1 MLFAVKWRV
10 CLLCCLPLG
19 GGFVYY
25 VICRYVVGVFIMLF
39 AVRWWVCLLCC
50 LPLGGGCVYY
60 VVSIVL
66 DNHDLE
72 DTKRVM

>member
-1 MLFAVKWRV
+1 
-10 CLLCCLPLG
+10 
-19 GGFVYY
+19 
-25 VICRYVVGVFIMLF
+25 VVGVFIMLF